1 MFSQLRPAIILTL
14 ALTLITGLIYPLAI
28 TGIAQLLFPG
38 RANGSLI
45 VRNSKV
51 VGSELIGQ
59 NFTRPGY
66 FRPRPSAAGA
76 GYDAAASGGSN
87 LGPTS
92 RVLIARIDSLTRAY
106 RAENPGRPVPIDMVT
121 TSASGLD
128 PDITPANAEFQT
140 SRVARERGV
149 PEDAV
154 RSLVRECT
162 DGRQFHVLGEPRVN
176 VLRLNMML
184 DDRYARH

>member
-1 MFSQLRPAIILTL
+1 MLSQLRPAIILTL
-14 ALTLITGLIYPLAI
+14 ALTVITGLLYPLAI

-59 NFTRPGY
+59 NFTKPGY

-76 GYDAAASGGSN
+76 GYDAAGSGGSN

-92 RVLIARIDSLTRAY
+92 KVLIARIDSLTRAY
-106 RAENPGRPVPIDMVT
+106 QPENPGRPVPIDMVT
-121 TSASGLD
+121 ASASGLD
-128 PDITPANAEFQT
+128 PDITPANAEFQVP
-140 SRVARERGV
+140 RVARERGL
-149 PEDAV
+149 PEEKVRAAV
-154 RSLVRECT
+154 RACT
-162 DGRQFHVLGEPRVN
+162 EDRQFRLLGEPRVN

-184 DDRYARH
+184 DDRYTRH